1 MKLVVVATQNRESW
15 ICLTEGMSCMSPDR
29 CAPIAAPGRNLE
41 VHDTSHESRVE
52 RPMPSQQN
60 QGSNNWFDP
69 PSVQRGVCTGLW
81 SGCEAHDGIVR
92 WFVAPR
98 RLARCTNDSHYT
110 SGLHEFSY
118 VFDCFWLFKSF
129 PDRVDDILQ
138 HSTMSSPCLVYRFT
152 PWVDDPHPAAA
163 QSAAQRIRVHTQQR
177 GSLLQRSESNSKTK
191 VHPKSKW
198 YLKLSHMSRNW
209 QLLCTM
215 RRQAELWNLTDLPFP
230 KSLHPIGQKLPHLK
244 ALGDRASGTCPWV
257 LLKEVL
263 LQDATVHLEALL
275 RCFPDL
281 RLSLPRKDLPNAPIP
296 QAPGAQS
303 KFMELPIRF
312 EEMFL
317 WVPVTRKDI
326 PDPPNPHLLFL
337 KINYQGQHH
346 LCKFRLYFACKT
358 TLQAVGQ
365 QQLPLAW
372 KMESMSSSV
381 KPTTERASLSRWKFF
396 RSLSSSNKSST
407 FLEEWH
413 LLERKNIYLTTNML
427 MVNPT

>member
-1 MKLVVVATQNRESW
+1 MRILDLLNRRHVLHVSW
-15 ICLTEGMSCMSPDR
+15 SLCTDCSSWKEPGSPKR
-29 CAPIAAPGRNLE
+29 
-41 VHDTSHESRVE
+41 HESRVTSRKADALTTKPRVE
-52 RPMPSQQN
+52 QLIRSTKR
-60 QGSNNWFDP
+60 SK
-69 PSVQRGVCTGLW
+69 RRLYRALIRLW
-81 SGCEAHDGIVR
+81 SAWRNCEVVR
-92 WFVAPR
+92 GTSKVGSMHEWF
-98 RLARCTNDSHYT
+98 T
-110 SGLHEFSY
+110 LHFWSSWISY
-118 VFDCFWLFKSF
+118 VFGCSNLFQIVLTISY
-129 PDRVDDILQ
+129 
-138 HSTMSSPCLVYRFT
+138 STTMSSPCLVYRFT

-191 VHPKSKW
+191 VYPKSKW
-198 YLKLSHMSRNW
+198 YLKLSQMSRNW

-303 KFMELPIRF
+303 KFMELPVRF

-317 WVPVTRKDI
+317 W
-326 PDPPNPHLLFL
+326 
-337 KINYQGQHH
+337 
-346 LCKFRLYFACKT
+346 
-358 TLQAVGQ
+358 
-365 QQLPLAW
+365 
-372 KMESMSSSV
+372 
-381 KPTTERASLSRWKFF
+381 F
-396 RSLSSSNKSST
+396 RSHAKIFQTPPIRTYCFWKSTIKDSIIFVSSGCTLRVRQPYKLSGNNSCRWPERWNPC
-407 FLEEWH
+407 
-413 LLERKNIYLTTNML
+413 LLL
-427 MVNPT
+427 